1 MTFTI
6 TGRAVEK
13 AREFRDNLDKSDD
26 WVLAIGLKGG
36 GCSGFKYE
44 IDFMPL
50 PDDETMYKIIER
62 DGLRVFC
69 DKKSYIF
76 LAGTEIDYEETM
88 ISSGFVFNSPMASSK
103 CGCGESVGF

>member
-50 PDDETMYKIIER
+50 PDDEKMYKIIER